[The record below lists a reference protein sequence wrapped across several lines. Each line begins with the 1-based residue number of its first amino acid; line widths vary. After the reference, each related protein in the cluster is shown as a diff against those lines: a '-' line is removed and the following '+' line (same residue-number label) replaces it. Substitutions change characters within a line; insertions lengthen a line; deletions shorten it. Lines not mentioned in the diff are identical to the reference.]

1 MKPLFS
7 IITVC
12 RNAADTITPT
22 IESVDAQ
29 TCRLYEHLVVDGA
42 STDGTLDI
50 LAAHP
55 SELRTVMSERDKGIY
70 DAMNKGLA
78 NTTGEY
84 IIFLN
89 AGDSLHSPDT
99 LQLYADAIMANDY
112 PGVVY
117 GHTDIVDSERRHLGP
132 RHLDAPDELT
142 LESFARGMLVC
153 HQAFVAYRRVASA
166 FDTRWK
172 YSADY
177 EWCIRCLQHSRRNVH
192 VPAVTVDYLA
202 EGTTTAHRRRSLW
215 ERFRIM
221 CYYYGTLP
229 TLRRHFGFI
238 SRAMKRGS
246 IG

>member
-12 RNAADTITPT
+12 RNAADTILPT
-22 IESVDAQ
+22 IRSVDTQ
-29 TCRLYEHLVVDGA
+29 TCRLYEHLIVDGA
-42 STDGTLDI
+42 STDGTLEL
-50 LAAHP
+50 LAQNP
-55 SELRTVMSERDKGIY
+55 SQLRTVISEPDKGIY

-78 NTTGEY
+78 NTSGEY

-89 AGDSLHSPDT
+89 AGDSLHSPHT
-99 LQLYADAIMANDY
+99 LQLYAQAIMDNDY

-117 GHTDIVDSERRHLGP
+117 GHTDIVDAQRRRLGP
-132 RHLDAPDELT
+132 RHLDAPEELT
-142 LESFARGMLVC
+142 LESFSEGMLVC
-153 HQAFVAYRRVASA
+153 HQAFVALRRIATA

-192 VPAVTVDYLA
+192 IPAVTVDYLA
-202 EGTTTAHRRRSLW
+202 EGMTTAHRRRSLW

-221 CYYYGTLP
+221 YYYYGTAR
-229 TLRRHFGFI
+229 TVRRHLGFI
-238 SRAMKRGS
+238 VRAYKRGS